1 MKKNTKVKNIIVK
14 NAAGFFTPIILMF
27 GFYII
32 SHGHLLP
39 GGGFQGGLLASAVVI
54 LIYLGYG
61 YENSIKTFNI
71 ELLRKNEAIGGIL
84 YTFFALIGLFF
95 FTNFCRN
102 IIFDIGKAGTL
113 FSSVFF
119 INLIVGYKV
128 LMGMGFLILVL
139 LLVLSAQE
147 KNEIE

>member
-14 NAAGFFTPIILMF
+14 NAADIFTPIILMF

-32 SHGHLLP
+32 SHGHLIP
-39 GGGFQGGLLASAVVI
+39 GGGFQGGLLASAAVI

-61 YENSIKTFNI
+61 YENTIKTFNI
-71 ELLRKNEAIGGIL
+71 EFIRKNEAIGGVL
-84 YTFFALIGLFF
+84 YTSFALIGLLF

-102 IIFDIGKAGTL
+102 ILFDIGEAGNL

-119 INLIVGYKV
+119 INLTVGYMV
-128 LMGMGFLILVL
+128 LMGMGFFILIMLGL
-139 LLVLSAQE
+139 LTQE
-147 KNEIE
+147 KNENE